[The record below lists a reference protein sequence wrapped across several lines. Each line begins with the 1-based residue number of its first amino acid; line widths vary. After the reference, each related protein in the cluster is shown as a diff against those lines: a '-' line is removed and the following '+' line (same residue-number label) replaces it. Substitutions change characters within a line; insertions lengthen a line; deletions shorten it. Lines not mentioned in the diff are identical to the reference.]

1 MTNAQPNTANT
12 AAQQKIAPGDI
23 HAKWDKITS
32 QEAGSVKKAE
42 DLVSMLQ
49 SKYSLS
55 SDQAKADVNDWV
67 NGRSFN

>member
-1 MTNAQPNTANT
+1 MTNAQPNTATT
-12 AAQQKIAPGDI
+12 ATQSKIAPGDI
-23 HAKWDKITS
+23 HSKWDKITS
-32 QEAGSVKKAE
+32 QEAGSVKKPE
-42 DLVSMLQ
+42 DLMSMLQ